1 MYGNQTEVTKNNKV
15 VLPVRA
21 ALEKAVTQLTHG
33 SSLRSRV
40 KKELRRNSGIIFRRQ
55 WWNSKSCKQV
65 TSRDYQND
73 MRQLVKAEKIAALQ
87 EAKANGS

>member
-21 ALEKAVTQLTHG
+21 ALQEAVSNNSG

-55 WWNSKSCKQV
+55 WWNSVSHKQV
-65 TSRDYQND
+65 TSKDWSND
-73 MRQLVKAEKIAALQ
+73 MRNRIKAEKIAARQ
-87 EAKANGS
+87 EVANAS